1 MPAVTTLNVMGR
13 PKPGATVLL
22 NAREVSSGDTSPLLA
37 IQRFGRG
44 RAAIFAAQDSWL
56 WQMAAE
62 VEVEDESHE
71 TFWRQLLRWVVTDVP
86 DRVDLIATSDG
97 AEPNETVRIRA
108 EISDER
114 FVRVNGAR
122 VLAELEAPNGTRT
135 PLPFEWSGARD
146 GEYVA
151 DALLGEPGVYAVHA
165 RAVVEG
171 AQGDTLP
178 AEPMHLAVVTSEREY
193 FAAERRSALLEQ
205 LAEETG
211 GRYYEPNEAMNVARD
226 LAHSAS
232 GVTVVERKD
241 LWDLPVVFLLLAA
254 ALAAEWGYRRRRGFA

>member
-1 MPAVTTLNVMGR
+1 MPPVTMLNQFGR

-22 NAREVSSGDTSPLLA
+22 NAREVSSGDTGPLLA

-44 RAAIFAAQDSWL
+44 RAAVFAAQDSWL

-62 VEVEDESHE
+62 VAIEDESHE
-71 TFWRQLLRWVVTDVP
+71 TFWRQLLRWLVTDVP
-86 DRVDLIATSDG
+86 DRVDLVAATDG
-97 AEPNETVRIRA
+97 AEPNETVKVRA

-151 DALLGEPGVYAVHA
+151 DALLGERGVYAIHA
-165 RAVVEG
+165 RAVLEG
-171 AQGDTLP
+171 PKADTLR
-178 AEPMHLAVVTSEREY
+178 AEPMHLAVVSSEREY
-193 FAAERRSALLEQ
+193 FAAERRSALLRQ
-205 LAEETG
+205 LANETG

-226 LAHSAS
+226 LTHSSS

-241 LWDLPVVFLLLAA
+241 LWDLPVVFLLLAL